1 MSEHPI
7 EGLMLTAMNSIKD
20 MVDVNTIIGEAIEG
34 PGNIMII
41 PISKVG
47 FGFAAGGS
55 EFNGETLDEYKKK
68 DKEEQVQY
76 RLPFGG
82 GSGAGVSIAPVAFL
96 VIQQDN
102 VKLLPVSHSSAIDKL
117 LDYVPDLMQ
126 KINEMFNKSICQKD
140 ERTKKILED
149 MKKKNC
155 KKSDCNKNQEEKSEE
170 VKKQDEKIAQNEANS
185 QKENKMNIEII
196 ESDGEVFGEE

>member
-1 MSEHPI
+1 MENHPI
-7 EGLMLTAMNSIKD
+7 EGLMKSAMDSIQN
-20 MVDVNTIIGEAIEG
+20 MVDVNTIICEPIETS
-34 PGNIMII
+34 NNMVII
-41 PISKVG
+41 PIYKVC

-55 EFNGETLDEYKKK
+55 EFSGETIKQYRMKDKDEEIEYK
-68 DKEEQVQY
+68 
-76 RLPFGG
+76 LPFGG
-82 GSGAGVSIAPVAFL
+82 GAGAGVSINPVAFL
-96 VIQQDN
+96 VVQGDN
-102 VKLLPVSHSSAIDKL
+102 VKLMPVDHQSCIDRL
-117 LDYVPDLMQ
+117 IDYVPDLMQ